1 MRKFKCLLCGNE
13 TGYNLIKMRTRNSEH
28 NIVACTECGL
38 QQLYPL
44 PSLEEDKKH
53 YDLNP
58 HDKEITLILILR
70 IYTRSLNGKIVIE

>member
-44 PSLEEDKKH
+44 PSLEEDK
-53 YDLNP
+53 N
-58 HDKEITLILILR
+58 IMI
-70 IYTRSLNGKIVIE
+70 